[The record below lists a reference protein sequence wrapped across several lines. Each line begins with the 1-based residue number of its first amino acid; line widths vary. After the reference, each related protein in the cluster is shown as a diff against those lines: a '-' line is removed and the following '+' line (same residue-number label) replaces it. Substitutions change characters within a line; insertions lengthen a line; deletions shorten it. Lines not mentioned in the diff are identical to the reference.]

1 MTPAAKR
8 PGAPL
13 ATTTT
18 ITLADR
24 NDRASGISKFVGSS
38 ISLRGFGTKSLRSTP
53 LPSAPPL
60 VADPRP
66 ESAARRAEAYCGTTR
81 S

>member
-1 MTPAAKR
+1 MTAHLEFPSLLAVASRFGASVPKVYGR
-8 PGAPL
+8 PP
-13 ATTTT
+13 
-18 ITLADR
+18 
-24 NDRASGISKFVGSS
+24 S
-38 ISLRGFGTKSLRSTP
+38 
-53 LPSAPPL
+53 PSAPPL